1 MVPGRGGSGRL
12 ATRGPGEDHG
22 WAGRR
27 DQTDHRTLGKVGL
40 GAGYRE
46 VGGNSVGQTCLQGKK
61 PQPVLHKDSGGT
73 EARIPQPLACPADL
87 GCRHLQPVE
96 QDLPWAWVSLPSTVL
111 TVKKSTA
118 KS

>member
-1 MVPGRGGSGRL
+1 MVPSRRGSGRL

-27 DQTDHRTLGKVGL
+27 DQTDHGLWGEVGR

-46 VGGNSVGQTCLQGKK
+46 VGGNSVGQTCLQGKL

-73 EARIPQPLACPADL
+73 EARGSHSPLAWPADL

-96 QDLPWAWVSLPSTVL
+96 QGPTMGLGISSQHCVD
-111 TVKKSTA
+111 
-118 KS
+118 